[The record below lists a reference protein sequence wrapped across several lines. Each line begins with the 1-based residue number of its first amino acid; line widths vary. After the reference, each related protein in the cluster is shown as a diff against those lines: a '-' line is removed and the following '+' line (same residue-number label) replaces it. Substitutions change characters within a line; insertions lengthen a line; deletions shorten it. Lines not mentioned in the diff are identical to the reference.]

1 MRPTRW
7 SCTPADVAQK
17 LNSERRDVEKVLGE
31 VREVSGCLQQREQAA
46 SIAGLY
52 GK

>member
-1 MRPTRW
+1 
-7 SCTPADVAQK
+7 VAEA
-17 LNSERRDVEKVLGE
+17 LRLERRQIEQLLASTQE
-31 VREVSGCLQQREQAA
+31 VTVWLEQREQAA